1 MKNMF
6 ICLKISKIYFSIII
20 LILIILVCLIGRK
33 WCHSMKKS
41 EMNNTTTL
49 IENSEKDNEI
59 PLMENSDND
68 NMDEMKEKI
77 DVSNS
82 EVISKNTEV
91 NAITQEKTT
100 KLEEYKTMP
109 REISGH
115 KVIGK
120 IQISKIN
127 LEAYILAE
135 TNNNALKVSVTKLCG
150 PEINGIGNFCIAGHN
165 YNKFFAKIKNLK
177 IKDNIILTDTYDHSV
192 IYEVYDT
199 FQTSPQD
206 ISCLNQDTKGEKEL
220 TLITCTKGATKRV
233 IVKAVE
239 VYD

>member
-1 MKNMF
+1 MF

-33 WCHSMKKS
+33 WCHSMKKI

-59 PLMENSDND
+59 TLMENSEND
-68 NMDEMKEKI
+68 NI
-77 DVSNS
+77 DV
-82 EVISKNTEV
+82 I
-91 NAITQEKTT
+91 AQEKTT

-220 TLITCTKGATKRV
+220 TLITCTKGATKRI

>member
-6 ICLKISKIYFSIII
+6 ICLKISKIYFSTIT
-20 LILIILVCLIGRK
+20 LILIILVCFIGK
-33 WCHSMKKS
+33 QWCHSMKNT
-41 EMNNTTTL
+41 EMNNTITL
-49 IENSEKDNEI
+49 RENYENENI
-59 PLMENSDND
+59 DKENA
-68 NMDEMKEKI
+68 

-82 EVISKNTEV
+82 DVIVENTKNNVT
-91 NAITQEKTT
+91 TQEETT

-115 KVIGK
+115 KVVGK

-135 TNNNALKVSVTKLCG
+135 TNNNALNVSVTKLCG
-150 PEINGIGNFCIAGHN
+150 PEINEIGNFCIAGHN

-192 IYEVYDT
+192 IYEVYEIS
-199 FQTSPQD
+199 QTSPQD

-220 TLITCTKGATKRV
+220 TLITCTKGAIKRI

-239 VYD
+239 VYN

>member
-1 MKNMF
+1 MKNLF

-20 LILIILVCLIGRK
+20 LILIILGCFIGKK

-59 PLMENSDND
+59 TLMENSEND
-68 NMDEMKEKI
+68 NI
-77 DVSNS
+77 DV
-82 EVISKNTEV
+82 I
-91 NAITQEKTT
+91 AQEKTT

-220 TLITCTKGATKRV
+220 TLITCTKGATKRI

>member
-20 LILIILVCLIGRK
+20 LILIIFVCFIGKR
-33 WCHSMKKS
+33 WCDSMKKI

-59 PLMENSDND
+59 TLMENSEND
-68 NMDEMKEKI
+68 NMDEI
-77 DVSNS
+77 
-82 EVISKNTEV
+82 
-91 NAITQEKTT
+91 AQEKTT

-120 IQISKIN
+120 IKISKIN

-177 IKDNIILTDTYDHSV
+177 IKDNIILTDTYDHSI

-206 ISCLNQDTKGEKEL
+206 ISCLTQDTKGEKEL
-220 TLITCTKGATKRV
+220 TLITCTKGATKRI

>member
-6 ICLKISKIYFSIII
+6 ICLKISKIYFSTIT
-20 LILIILVCLIGRK
+20 LILIILVCFIGKK
-33 WCHSMKKS
+33 WCHSMKNT
-41 EMNNTTTL
+41 EMNNTITL
-49 IENSEKDNEI
+49 RENYENENI
-59 PLMENSDND
+59 DKENA
-68 NMDEMKEKI
+68 

-82 EVISKNTEV
+82 DVIVENTKNNVT
-91 NAITQEKTT
+91 TQEETT

-115 KVIGK
+115 KVVGK

-135 TNNNALKVSVTKLCG
+135 TNNNALNVSVTKLCG
-150 PEINGIGNFCIAGHN
+150 PEINEIGNFCIAGHN

-192 IYEVYDT
+192 IYEVYEIS
-199 FQTSPQD
+199 QTSPQD

-220 TLITCTKGATKRV
+220 TLITCTKGAIKRI

-239 VYD
+239 VYN

>member
-6 ICLKISKIYFSIII
+6 ICFKISKIYFSIII
-20 LILIILVCLIGRK
+20 LILIILVCFIGK
-33 WCHSMKKS
+33 KCCYSMKKT

-49 IENSEKDNEI
+49 IENSENGNEI
-59 PLMENSDND
+59 TLMENSEND
-68 NMDEMKEKI
+68 NI
-77 DVSNS
+77 DV
-82 EVISKNTEV
+82 
-91 NAITQEKTT
+91 ITQEKTT

-109 REISGH
+109 REIKGH
-115 KVIGK
+115 KVVGK

-135 TNNNALKVSVTKLCG
+135 TNNNALNVSVTKLCG

-177 IKDNIILTDTYDHSV
+177 IKDNIVLTDTYDHSV

-220 TLITCTKGATKRV
+220 TLITCTKGATKRI

>member
-6 ICLKISKIYFSIII
+6 ICFKISKIYFSIII
-20 LILIILVCLIGRK
+20 LILIILGCFIGKK
-33 WCHSMKKS
+33 WCYSIKKI
-41 EMNNTTTL
+41 EMNNTITL

-59 PLMENSDND
+59 TLMENSEND
-68 NMDEMKEKI
+68 NMDEI
-77 DVSNS
+77 
-82 EVISKNTEV
+82 
-91 NAITQEKTT
+91 AQEKTT

-115 KVIGK
+115 KVVGK

-135 TNNNALKVSVTKLCG
+135 TNNKALKVSVTKICG

-220 TLITCTKGATKRV
+220 TLITCTKGATKRI

>member
-20 LILIILVCLIGRK
+20 LILIILGCFIGK
-33 WCHSMKKS
+33 KCCHSMKKI
-41 EMNNTTTL
+41 EMNNTIT
-49 IENSEKDNEI
+49 
-59 PLMENSDND
+59 LMENSENDNEITLMENSEND
-68 NMDEMKEKI
+68 NMDE
-77 DVSNS
+77 
-82 EVISKNTEV
+82 
-91 NAITQEKTT
+91 ITQEKTT

-165 YNKFFAKIKNLK
+165 YNNFFAKIKNLK

-206 ISCLNQDTKGEKEL
+206 ISCLNQDTKCEKEL
-220 TLITCTKGATKRV
+220 TLITCTKGATKRI

>member
-6 ICLKISKIYFSIII
+6 ICLKISKIYFSAIT
-20 LILIILVCLIGRK
+20 LILIILVCFIGK
-33 WCHSMKKS
+33 QWCHSMKNT
-41 EMNNTTTL
+41 EMNNTIALT
-49 IENSEKDNEI
+49 EKSEKDNEI
-59 PLMENSDND
+59 TLIENYEND
-68 NMDEMKEKI
+68 NIDKENTDANNKDVIATNTEINVTTPEKI
-77 DVSNS
+77 
-82 EVISKNTEV
+82 
-91 NAITQEKTT
+91 T

-109 REISGH
+109 REMKGH
-115 KVIGK
+115 KVVGK

-135 TNNNALKVSVTKLCG
+135 TNNNALNVSVTKLCG
-150 PEINGIGNFCIAGHN
+150 PEINEIGNFCIAGHN

-177 IKDNIILTDTYDHSV
+177 IKDNIILTDTYDRSV
-192 IYEVYDT
+192 IYEVYEI

-220 TLITCTKGATKRV
+220 TLITCTKGAIKRI

>member
-1 MKNMF
+1 MKNIF

-20 LILIILVCLIGRK
+20 LILIILGCFIGKK
-33 WCHSMKKS
+33 WCDSMKKI
-41 EMNNTTTL
+41 EMNNTINL
-49 IENSEKDNEI
+49 IENSEKDNI
-59 PLMENSDND
+59 DK
-68 NMDEMKEKI
+68 MKEKI

-115 KVIGK
+115 KVVGK

-135 TNNNALKVSVTKLCG
+135 TNNNALNVSVTKLCG
-150 PEINGIGNFCIAGHN
+150 PEINEIGNFCIAGHN

-192 IYEVYDT
+192 IYEVYEIS
-199 FQTSPQD
+199 QTSPQD

-220 TLITCTKGATKRV
+220 TLITCTKGAIKRI

-239 VYD
+239 VYN

>member
-1 MKNMF
+1 
-6 ICLKISKIYFSIII
+6 
-20 LILIILVCLIGRK
+20 
-33 WCHSMKKS
+33 MKKI
-41 EMNNTTTL
+41 EMNNTINL
-49 IENSEKDNEI
+49 IENSEKDNI
-59 PLMENSDND
+59 DK
-68 NMDEMKEKI
+68 MKEKI

-91 NAITQEKTT
+91 NAITQEETT

-115 KVIGK
+115 KVVGK

-135 TNNNALKVSVTKLCG
+135 TNNNALNVSVTKLCG
-150 PEINGIGNFCIAGHN
+150 PEINEIGNFCIAGHN

-192 IYEVYDT
+192 IYEVYEIS
-199 FQTSPQD
+199 QTSPQD

-220 TLITCTKGATKRV
+220 TLITCTKGAIKRI

-239 VYD
+239 VYN